1 VNPST
6 AQATVLV
13 DELVRSGVTEAVLSP
28 GSRSA
33 PLAFALHRADA
44 AGQLRLHVRIDE
56 RTAGFL
62 ALGLAKASGRPVAVA
77 TTSGTAAVNLHPA
90 VVEASYSGV
99 PVLALT
105 ADRPPELRGVGANQ
119 TIDQI
124 QLYGDAVVLFVD
136 MPVADDSVGQV
147 AQWRAVA
154 AEAVAALHRGP
165 VHLNVPLR
173 DPLVPDGS
181 ETWVEPLTT
190 RVPPTPWS
198 GLPDAGLP
206 DDGEVTALPEGPST
220 VVIAGDGSPGAARWV
235 AEAASWPL
243 LAEPTSGARNGPNA
257 LASYRLLLDQL
268 APDIERVV
276 VFGRPT
282 LSRPV
287 ARLLTRADVEVVLVR
302 GPGALPTMGRADVV
316 LTDAVAPGWIEKS
329 TARAEPDRWLQQ
341 WLNADAVAQK
351 VVTDLVD
358 GAGDVSGP
366 AIARAVAV
374 GLPPGALL
382 VVGSSASAR
391 DLDLA
396 EPWDD
401 QLTDSRA
408 TPDGRRLVLAN
419 RGASGIDG
427 TVSTAIGAA
436 LAHDG
441 DAFALMGD
449 LTFLHDATGL
459 VIGPDEPRPDLT
471 IVINN
476 DDGGGI
482 FGQLEPGA
490 PELAG
495 CFERLFGTS
504 HGVDIASL
512 CAATGTGHQLVTSIA
527 DLRDALRSGSHRG
540 ISVIE
545 VPTDR
550 SRRRDLDRQLRE
562 GVAAALRWSTSG
574 MGDLLCPGSS

>member
-6 AQATVLV
+6 ALATVLV
-13 DELVRSGVTEAVLSP
+13 DELVRGGVTEAVLSP

-44 AGQLRLHVRIDE
+44 EGRLRLHVRIDE

-62 ALGLAKASGRPVAVA
+62 ALGLAKASGRPVPVV

-99 PVLALT
+99 PLLAVT
-105 ADRPPELRGVGANQ
+105 ADRPPVLRGVGANQ
-119 TIDQI
+119 TIDQVR
-124 QLYGDAVVLFVD
+124 LYGDAVVLFVD
-136 MPVADDSVGQV
+136 VPAPDNGVGQV

-154 AEAVAALHRGP
+154 AKAVAASHGGP

-173 DPLVPDGS
+173 DPLVPDGT
-181 ETWVEPLTT
+181 EVWVEPLAPGAE
-190 RVPPTPWS
+190 RPPWLRAPE
-198 GLPDAGLP
+198 
-206 DDGEVTALPEGPST
+206 DGEVTLLAHGPRT
-220 VVIAGDGSPGAARWV
+220 VVVAGDGSPWAARSM

-243 LAEPTSGARNGPNA
+243 LAEPTSGARSGPNA
-257 LASYRLLLDQL
+257 LATYRLLLDHL
-268 APDIERVV
+268 AADIERVV

-287 ARLLTRADVEVVLVR
+287 TRLLTRRDVEVVLVR
-302 GPGALPTMGRADVV
+302 GQGAAPTMARNDVV
-316 LTDAVAPGWIEKS
+316 LAQAAAPGWLPP
-329 TARAEPDRWLQQ
+329 AAPRAEPDEWLRRWLD
-341 WLNADAVAQK
+341 ADAVAQK
-351 VVTDLVD
+351 VVGEILDATVN
-358 GAGDVSGP
+358 GP
-366 AIARAVAV
+366 AVARAVADAL
-374 GLPPGALL
+374 LPRALL

-401 QLTDSRA
+401 
-408 TPDGRRLVLAN
+408 GRRLVLAN

-427 TVSTAIGAA
+427 TVSTAVGAA

-441 DAFALMGD
+441 DAFALLGD
-449 LTFLHDATGL
+449 LTFLHDSTGL

-471 IVINN
+471 IVVNN

-490 PELAG
+490 PELADS
-495 CFERLFGTS
+495 FERLFGTA

-512 CAATGTGHQLVTSIA
+512 CAATGTAHRLVTTIGE
-527 DLRDALRSGSHRG
+527 LRESLRSGPGRG
-540 ISVIE
+540 ISVVE
-545 VPTDR
+545 VRTDR
-550 SRRRDLDRQLRE
+550 SLRRDLDRRLRQ
-562 GVAAALRWSTSG
+562 GVADALDS
-574 MGDLLCPGSS
+574 